1 MFRKVKHWEWIV
13 NGKVLELS
21 REENKFKLD
30 FFAFCV
36 YEIYHLFKI
45 KVLFCLHLV
54 LTIILLE
61 ILRLNEE
68 TILRFPIIYIIKLD
82 ILICQSVLY
91 SSVLYSSSVV
101 QQAR

>member
-1 MFRKVKHWEWIV
+1 M
-13 NGKVLELS
+13 
-21 REENKFKLD
+21 
-30 FFAFCV
+30 
-36 YEIYHLFKI
+36 
-45 KVLFCLHLV
+45 HLV

>member
-1 MFRKVKHWEWIV
+1 MDCKWKGSRIITRRQKCKLSFIV
-13 NGKVLELS
+13 
-21 REENKFKLD
+21 
-30 FFAFCV
+30 FCV
-36 YEIYHLFKI
+36 YETYHLFKI